1 MIAFP
6 QAHVS
11 ELAQVIQLS
20 VAPVFLLAGLG
31 AIINAMS
38 TRLGR
43 VIDRAR
49 LHEGELPGAEAARA
63 ERLHRE
69 LKTLAVRARLIS
81 RAIALSV
88 LCALLVTVLITIAF
102 IDAFASSCLRT
113 ISRNL
118 LLNCLTTTMNRGA
131 TTRLMSVRRHSSV
144 SITAS
149 TATT

>member
-49 LHEGELPGAEAARA
+49 LHEAELPGAEPGRA
-63 ERLHRE
+63 ERLHQE

-102 IDAFASSCLRT
+102 IDAFLAADLSIVLAAVFIAALASFSGALVVFLREVFMAT
-113 ISRNL
+113 ANL
-118 LLNCLTTTMNRGA
+118 RIGP
-131 TTRLMSVRRHSSV
+131 H
-144 SITAS
+144 
-149 TATT
+149 